1 MLTYFSR
8 RWCKLL
14 LLMLNKSVN
23 VGGAVAMGNF
33 KFAFHGSTEM
43 VSLTLKFLSLLP
55 RSFSWGEE
63 WISPASPTSS
73 RNKRVKMGK
82 QIFQGAS
89 FISSDIKS
97 CRLMRKESEWANG
110 NNKVKIVGRVA
121 TTRHICYRYRSAA
134 SAGMNKGGSLLPSYV
149 GSNQKHGNWTWVQL
163 LFSHSWYTCP
173 KPLIQDLVAIFRSFF
188 IPSLK

>member
-1 MLTYFSR
+1 MWEGLL
-8 RWCKLL
+8 RWVILNLPFMDPLRWFHLL
-14 LLMLNKSVN
+14 W
-23 VGGAVAMGNF
+23 
-33 KFAFHGSTEM
+33 
-43 VSLTLKFLSLLP
+43 
-55 RSFSWGEE
+55 SFSCYCHAHSVGEKSE
-63 WISPASPTSS
+63 YHLPPPQVLEI
-73 RNKRVKMGK
+73 RVKMGK

-134 SAGMNKGGSLLPSYV
+134 SAWMNKGGSLLPSYV

-173 KPLIQDLVAIFRSFF
+173 KPLIQDLVAIFRPFF